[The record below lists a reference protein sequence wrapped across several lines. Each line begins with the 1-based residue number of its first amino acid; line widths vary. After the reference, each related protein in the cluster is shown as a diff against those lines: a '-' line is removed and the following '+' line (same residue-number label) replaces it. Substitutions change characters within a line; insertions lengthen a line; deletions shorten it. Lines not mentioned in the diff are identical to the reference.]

1 MAQQGTRP
9 RRGRL
14 AQRFGVMG
22 RAGVAAAVVT
32 LLSLGVVAVTA
43 RDALGGGVVI
53 ERAAGE
59 ADEAEAP
66 EHEVLGADG
75 EEGGDVAEEGQ
86 YGDPGSAS
94 SDVASPVPIVVHVD
108 GAVASPG
115 VYELPASS
123 RVNDA
128 VLAAGGLASGADTS
142 GLNLAAPLA
151 DGDKVHVPL
160 EGEAAPAAAGAGSAG
175 GVAGDDGSA
184 GPVNINVAGIEEL
197 DQLPGVGEA
206 TARAIV
212 EDRERNGPFSTT
224 EDLMRVS
231 GIGEKKFA
239 KLEGMI
245 CVR

>member
-1 MAQQGTRP
+1 
-9 RRGRL
+9 
-14 AQRFGVMG
+14 MG
-22 RAGVAAAVVT
+22 RAGVAAAVVA

-75 EEGGDVAEEGQ
+75 EEGATLRRRVNLGTQARRRATWPRPSRSWYTLTGRWRR
-86 YGDPGSAS
+86 PGSTSSPPRRAS
-94 SDVASPVPIVVHVD
+94 T
-108 GAVASPG
+108 
-115 VYELPASS
+115 
-123 RVNDA
+123 DA

-175 GVAGDDGSA
+175 GWRGTTDP
-184 GPVNINVAGIEEL
+184 PV
-197 DQLPGVGEA
+197 P
-206 TARAIV
+206 
-212 EDRERNGPFSTT
+212 
-224 EDLMRVS
+224 
-231 GIGEKKFA
+231 
-239 KLEGMI
+239 
-245 CVR
+245 

>member
-22 RAGVAAAVVT
+22 RAGAAAAVVA

-59 ADEAEAP
+59 TDEAAAP
-66 EHEVLGADG
+66 EREAQGADG
-75 EEGGDVAEEGQ
+75 GEGRDVAEGEPP
-86 YGDPGSAS
+86 GDPGTAS
-94 SDVASPVPIVVHVD
+94 SDAVAPAPLVVHVD

-142 GLNLAAPLA
+142 GLNLAAPLS

-160 EGEAAPAAAGAGSAG
+160 EGEAASVVAGTGSAG
-175 GVAGDDGSA
+175 GAAGDAAA

-197 DQLPGVGEA
+197 DELPGVGEA

-212 EDRERNGPFSTT
+212 EDRERNGPFSTP